1 MIDQLFIF
9 KESKI
14 KGGRSPMES
23 KVVLQ
28 GAYGPPWV
36 GVGGGVDVDAD
47 A

>member
-1 MIDQLFIF
+1 MIDQIFIF
-9 KESKI
+9 KEAKI

-28 GAYGPPWV
+28 SIACPWV